1 MKAFIFDIQRASTV
15 DGPGF
20 RTAVFFKGCNL
31 RCAWCHNPESQ
42 ISRPE
47 LLFYR
52 DRCIHCGRCAQVCP
66 HRLLSCTA
74 CGACAAVCPNEA
86 RVLCGKEY
94 TPEEVLRVILK
105 DKLFYDTSGGGATF
119 SGGECMLQPD
129 FLASL
134 LRLCRENR
142 VHTAV
147 DTAGCV
153 PFRSIEKILPCTD
166 LFLYD
171 IKLMDPEKHREYTGA
186 GNEIILANLAR
197 LLRAGQRVWI
207 RVPIIPGVNDT
218 IEEMRRIRAFL
229 TDNGYPEKV
238 ELLPFHRMGESKLA
252 ALNRKGT
259 SFSVPDP
266 EKMEA
271 LRKAVAQ

>member
-42 ISRPE
+42 LSRPE

-52 DRCIHCGRCAQVCP
+52 DRCTHCGRCAQVCP

-105 DKLFYDTSGGGATF
+105 DKLFYDTSGG
-119 SGGECMLQPD
+119 MLQPD

-153 PFRSIEKILPCTD
+153 PFRSFEKILPCTD

-229 TDNGYPEKV
+229 TDNGYPERGDRRFPARR
-238 ELLPFHRMGESKLA
+238 PF
-252 ALNRKGT
+252 
-259 SFSVPDP
+259 
-266 EKMEA
+266 
-271 LRKAVAQ
+271 

>member
-42 ISRPE
+42 LSRPE

-52 DRCIHCGRCAQVCP
+52 DRCTHCGRCAQVCP

-153 PFRSIEKILPCTD
+153 PFRSFEKILPCTD

>member
-52 DRCIHCGRCAQVCP
+52 DRCTHCGRCAQVCP

-153 PFRSIEKILPCTD
+153 PFRSFEKILPCTD

-197 LLRAGQRVWI
+197 LLRAGQHVWI

>member
-52 DRCIHCGRCAQVCP
+52 DRCTHCGRCAQVCP

-153 PFRSIEKILPCTD
+153 PFRSFEKILPCTD